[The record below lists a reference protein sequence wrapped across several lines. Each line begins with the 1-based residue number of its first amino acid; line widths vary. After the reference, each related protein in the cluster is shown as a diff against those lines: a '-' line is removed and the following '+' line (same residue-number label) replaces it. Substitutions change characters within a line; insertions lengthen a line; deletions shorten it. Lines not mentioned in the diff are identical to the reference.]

1 MKRPLLLSLTAMA
14 LTAPALTLPMAA
26 HAQPYPINPGHW
38 QATTTFLGLPVA
50 TDNWCV
56 QPKDIHKF
64 LGGLSNHIYH
74 CSYPLNTAEGGQ
86 IHFKGICTQTKR
98 GKLVQQFNLEGDGD
112 YTPTTVRMR
121 AHGCC
126 IKWNGIPLSGTA
138 NLDGHFVSASCPPD
152 AKAFKE

>member
-1 MKRPLLLSLTAMA
+1 MKRPLLLALVSLAAAAPAMA
-14 LTAPALTLPMAA
+14 G

-50 TDNWCV
+50 TDHWCV

-74 CSYPLNTAEGGQ
+74 CTYPLNTAENGE
-86 IHFKGICTQTKR
+86 IHFRGVCTQTKR
-98 GKLVQQFNLEGDGD
+98 GKLLQQFNLEGDGS
-112 YTPTTVRMR
+112 YTPTTVHMK

-126 IKWNGIPLSGTA
+126 IKWNGIPLSGSA
-138 NLDGHFVSASCPPD
+138 NLDGRFISEACPPE
-152 AKAFKE
+152 AKAFKD